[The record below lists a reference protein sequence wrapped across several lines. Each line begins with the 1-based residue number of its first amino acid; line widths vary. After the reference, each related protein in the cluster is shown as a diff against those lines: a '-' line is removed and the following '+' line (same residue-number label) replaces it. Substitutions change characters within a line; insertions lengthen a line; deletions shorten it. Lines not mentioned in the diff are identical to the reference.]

1 MIPLTGTFEA
11 SLYACPICN
20 HTRVELF
27 CRVFDRVQKRNERLW
42 DILCCLHC
50 GFGWTSPELAEQEVE
65 AYYAPDYL
73 GETARAIEEFHS
85 GRLAR
90 SRSWR
95 KETEKV
101 RLLERYLPRGK
112 ILDVG
117 CGDGRF
123 LWALD
128 GERWERTGVD
138 LARAAV
144 ELVRSKITD
153 LSLISGDIFCAE
165 LEAGSFDAVTF
176 WHALEHV
183 SHPERVLARARDL
196 LRPGGRILI
205 SLPAFDSLQA
215 RMFRRYWY
223 AFDDVPRHLHHFS
236 RAALDLL
243 LVNSGLRLESHLFFS
258 RLVNFHCLKH
268 SLLNWSQE
276 RFNSRIPYYL
286 LKPLLFGF
294 PLVEQLSGEYGMA
307 TTIARKPG

>member
-1 MIPLTGTFEA
+1 M
-11 SLYACPICN
+11 
-20 HTRVELF
+20 R
-27 CRVFDRVQKRNERLW
+27 
-42 DILCCLHC
+42 C
-50 GFGWTSPELAEQEVE
+50 GFGWTSPQLAEREV
-65 AYYAPDYL
+65 AAHYAPDYL
-73 GETARAIEEFHS
+73 GETPRAIEEFLS
-85 GRLAR
+85 GKLAR
-90 SRSWR
+90 TRSWR

-101 RLLERYLPRGK
+101 RLLERCVPRGR

-128 GERWERTGVD
+128 SDRWERTGVD

-144 ELVRSKITD
+144 ELVRSRIKG
-153 LSLISGDIFCAE
+153 LSMISGDIFCAD
-165 LEAGSFDAVTF
+165 LEAGSFDVVTF
-176 WHALEHV
+176 WHALEHL
-183 SHPERVLARARDL
+183 SHPERVLSRAGDL
-196 LRPGGRILI
+196 LRAGGRILI

-223 AFDDVPRHLHHFS
+223 AFDDVPRHQHHFS

-243 LVNSGLRLESHLFFS
+243 LANSGLRVESHLFFS

-276 RFNSRIPYYL
+276 RFKSRLPYYL

-294 PLVEQLSGEYGMA
+294 PLVERLSGKYGMA
-307 TTIARKPG
+307 TTIARKSG

>member
-1 MIPLTGTFEA
+1 MQGRTE
-11 SLYACPICN
+11 
-20 HTRVELF
+20 
-27 CRVFDRVQKRNERLW
+27 KLW
-42 DILCCLHC
+42 DILRCLRC
-50 GFGWTSPELAEQEVE
+50 GFGWTSPRLAEREV
-65 AYYAPDYL
+65 AAHYAPDYL
-73 GETARAIEEFHS
+73 GETARAIEEFRS

-90 SRSWR
+90 TRSWR

-101 RLLERYLPRGK
+101 RLLEGYVPHGR

-138 LARAAV
+138 LARATV
-144 ELVRSKITD
+144 DLVRSRITG
-153 LSLISGDIFCAE
+153 LALISGDIFCDR

-183 SHPERVLARARDL
+183 PHPERVLVRAGDL

-215 RMFRRYWY
+215 RIFRRYWY

-243 LVNSGLRLESHLFFS
+243 LANSGLKVESHLFFS
-258 RLVNFHCLKH
+258 RVVNFHCLKH
-268 SLLNWSQE
+268 SLLNWSQD
-276 RFNSRIPYYL
+276 RFTSRLPYYL

-294 PLVEQLSGEYGMA
+294 LLVEQFSGKYGMA

>member
-1 MIPLTGTFEA
+1 MPMREA
-11 SLYACPICN
+11 SMYACPICSD
-20 HTRVELF
+20 TRVELF
-27 CRVFDRVQKRNERLW
+27 CRVFDRLQRRREKLW
-42 DILCCLHC
+42 DILRCLSC
-50 GFGWTSPELAEQEVE
+50 GFGWTSPQLAQQEVA

-73 GETARAIEEFHS
+73 GETARAIEEFRS
-85 GRLAR
+85 GKLVRT
-90 SRSWR
+90 RSWR

-101 RLLERYLPRGK
+101 RLLERCVPHGK

-117 CGDGRF
+117 CGDARF

-128 GERWERTGVD
+128 SNRWERTGVD
-138 LARAAV
+138 PARASV
-144 ELVRSKITD
+144 ELVRSSIRG
-153 LSLISGDIFCAE
+153 LSLISGDIFSAD
-165 LEAGSFDAVTF
+165 LETGSFDAVTF

-183 SHPERVLARARDL
+183 SHPERVLSRASDL

-215 RMFRRYWY
+215 RIFRRYWY

-236 RAALDLL
+236 RPALDLL
-243 LVNSGLRLESHLFFS
+243 LANSGLRVEGHLFFS

-294 PLVEQLSGEYGMA
+294 PLVEQLSGKYGMA
-307 TTIARKPG
+307 TTIARKPK